1 MTIRNRVLLCL
12 MLLGL
17 PAALW
22 LAFLAEAPN
31 RLVSGQG
38 QPLAHYLAGP
48 RYLLLLPLIA
58 WLAAVF
64 ARPSPRW
71 QLCIIACSGAWLGG
85 LTWLAGD
92 AARSIAQT
100 ASPLARTSLGGA
112 FWLLCLLGWLAA
124 GDATARLPSSWVRRG
139 QRQLWALLP
148 LLPVLCLLASGQ
160 LDELSLLKEYHNRR
174 EVFTDALVAHLTLVL
189 GALLPTLALGLPL
202 GWSLYHR
209 PLRQGPVLA
218 VLNLVQTL
226 PAIALF
232 GLLIG
237 PLAALAA
244 AWPALGE
251 LGIQGVGAAPA
262 LIALTLYAL
271 LPITR
276 SVLAGLV
283 QVPATA
289 REAATAM
296 GLNGWQ
302 LFRQLELPLALPVLL
317 AGLRLTVIQLI
328 GLAMLAALV
337 GAGGLG
343 TLMFQGLAS
352 SALDL
357 ILLGVL
363 PAAALTLLVDAGFKH
378 WAANLKGALP

>member
-1 MTIRNRVLLCL
+1 MRIRNRVLFSL

-22 LAFLAEAPN
+22 LGFLVEAPN
-31 RLVSGQG
+31 RLVSGKG
-38 QPLAHYLAGP
+38 QALAHYLTGP
-48 RYLLLLPLIA
+48 RFFVLLPLLG
-58 WLAAVF
+58 WLAALLSQ
-64 ARPSPRW
+64 PKPLW
-71 QLCIIACSGAWLGG
+71 QFCTIACSTAWLGA
-85 LTWLAGD
+85 LSWLAGD
-92 AARSIAQT
+92 AAQAIAQT

-112 FWLLCLLGWLAA
+112 FWILCLLGWLAA
-124 GDATARLPSSWVRRG
+124 SDAAARLPQRWTRRG
-139 QRQLWALLP
+139 LGQLWALLP
-148 LLPVLCLLASGQ
+148 LLPVLYLLASGR
-160 LDELSLLKEYHNRR
+160 LNALSLLKEYSNRQD
-174 EVFTDALVAHLTLVL
+174 VFADALQAHLALVA
-189 GALLPTLALGLPL
+189 GALVPTLALGLPL
-202 GWSLYHR
+202 GLLLFRR
-209 PLRQGPVLA
+209 PRPQGLILA

-251 LGIQGVGAAPA
+251 LGIQGVGTAPA

-276 SVLAGLV
+276 SVLAGLA
-283 QVPATA
+283 QVPPTA
-289 REAATAM
+289 REAAVAM
-296 GLNGWQ
+296 GLDAWQ
-302 LFRQLELPLALPVLL
+302 RFWRLELPLALPVWL

-328 GLAMLAALV
+328 GLTMLAALV

-343 TLMFQGLAS
+343 SLMFQGLAG

-363 PAAALTLLVDAGFKH
+363 PAAALTLLVDAGFKG